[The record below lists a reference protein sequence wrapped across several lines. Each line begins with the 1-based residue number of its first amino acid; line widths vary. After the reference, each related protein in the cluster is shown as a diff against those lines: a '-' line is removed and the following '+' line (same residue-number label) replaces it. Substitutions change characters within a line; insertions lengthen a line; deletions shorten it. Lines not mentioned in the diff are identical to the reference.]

1 MGDFA
6 IASRS
11 NDAAEKLIATINK
24 HNTID
29 NQGIVI
35 HGDDGMLSWFNGVD
49 IHHTRDYVKLS
60 CATYIKR
67 VSQTH
72 G

>member
-1 MGDFA
+1 
-6 IASRS
+6 
-11 NDAAEKLIATINK
+11 
-24 HNTID
+24 
-29 NQGIVI
+29 VI